1 MEGHTRA
8 GKASSHVFTSGRV
21 LSGVLGLGSTITLG
35 ADRAPWWIVLVSG
48 MLGTLVIGLQ
58 SVFPQD
64 SADRLAWWRDHR
76 RYRER
81 MAGRNREPETAGSTP
96 TIQQVANPS
105 AR

>member
-1 MEGHTRA
+1 VTPHELEGRA
-8 GKASSHVFTSGRV
+8 RTGKASSHVAISGRV

-64 SADRLAWWRDHR
+64 SADRLAWWRDLR
-76 RYRER
+76 LYRER
-81 MAGRNREPETAGSTP
+81 MTGRVRETEP
-96 TIQQVANPS
+96 QVGCRLS
-105 AR
+105 IK